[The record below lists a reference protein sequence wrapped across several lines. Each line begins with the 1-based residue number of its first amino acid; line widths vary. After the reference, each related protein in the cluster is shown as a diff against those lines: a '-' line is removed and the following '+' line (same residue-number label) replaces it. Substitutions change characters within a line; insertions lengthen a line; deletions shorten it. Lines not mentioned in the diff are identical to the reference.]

1 MNRILFWLKISRLF
15 SLPMTVLSWAVIFTY
30 ALSFNGNITNGI
42 LALFGIAFAHLS
54 TNVFDDY
61 IDYRTL
67 DCKNVQQC
75 KCEYIRNGEISQNEV
90 LFVAI
95 IYLFIAS
102 IFGLVLFLKTGF
114 PVIYLAIIGA
124 LIAIS
129 YAFLSQ
135 KGFSEFA
142 VGIAFGPLLFEG
154 VFYVMTKT
162 FSFEV
167 LILSLAVVFFTIGLM
182 YSHTVLDY
190 EGDVATH
197 KKTLCSKFSKKNAIK
212 GVWVVYGLG
221 YIFTTIFAIISKN
234 YFIFLTLLLI
244 PLVFN
249 LYNSLK
255 TFTCGNEVKEFY
267 FRLLKARNLMVFYS
281 IIVIICLP
289 IQFMLL

>member
-1 MNRILFWLKISRLF
+1 
-15 SLPMTVLSWAVIFTY
+15 
-30 ALSFNGNITNGI
+30 
-42 LALFGIAFAHLS
+42 
-54 TNVFDDY
+54 
-61 IDYRTL
+61 
-67 DCKNVQQC
+67 
-75 KCEYIRNGEISQNEV
+75 
-90 LFVAI
+90 
-95 IYLFIAS
+95 
-102 IFGLVLFLKTGF
+102 
-114 PVIYLAIIGA
+114 
-124 LIAIS
+124 
-129 YAFLSQ
+129 
-135 KGFSEFA
+135 
-142 VGIAFGPLLFEG
+142 
-154 VFYVMTKT
+154 MTKT

-281 IIVIICLP
+281 IIVIICLL